1 MPRTFCNHIAA
12 AIARIEALFGW
23 LLTTSYDFD
32 TASTGIQGSES
43 LRTKATNGKK
53 ATYASA
59 LTEAVY
65 VLYRLLEMKMPQ
77 KAHHSADDRCQ
88 PQAWIKS
95 SPPQGVEHL
104 GFELG
109 PTQLAA

>member
-1 MPRTFCNHIAA
+1 MTLI
-12 AIARIEALFGW
+12 
-23 LLTTSYDFD
+23 LLRLAFKNLK
-32 TASTGIQGSES
+32 ASERKPQMEK
-43 LRTKATNGKK
+43 RRPMQ
-53 ATYASA
+53 SA

-65 VLYRLLEMKMPQ
+65 VLYQLLEMKMLQ